1 MCVCV
6 RVCVCIYVYVY
17 VSYIYTCMYV
27 CMYVCVCVCIYTHT
41 SDCVEIVYEL
51 SLLPNN
57 TANET
62 LLQKSEAVR
71 SADWIFIIGAP
82 AWLRLCE

>member
-1 MCVCV
+1 
-6 RVCVCIYVYVY
+6 VCIYVYVY